1 MKPPWIILTALVA
14 AGAALAQT
22 QPRPAVP
29 ADDDSKTPARKATV
43 SKPHEPPRPRTGPGQ
58 AGSGAAP
65 GTAARGAPADD
76 PKPASK

>member
-1 MKPPWIILTALVA
+1 MRTPWIILTALAA

-29 ADDDSKTPARKATV
+29 GDDDSKTPARKATV

-58 AGSGAAP
+58 AGNGAVPGGAAK
-65 GTAARGAPADD
+65 GAPAGAQQ
-76 PKPASK
+76 PAK